1 VFLLQGPWSEAD
13 VPWVSGPKGFQQGRP
28 SPSPATMSG
37 NQLLRQ
43 LHAERQARQATLS
56 SREPEPEPEPQ
67 LPEPGQ
73 PLALLGGTG
82 GGGTR
87 SWSGSEVAVR

>member
-1 VFLLQGPWSEAD
+1 
-13 VPWVSGPKGFQQGRP
+13 
-28 SPSPATMSG
+28 MSG

-43 LHAERQARQATLS
+43 LHAERQARQETLS

-82 GGGTR
+82 GAGTR